1 MLNEVKFIVKDKTK
15 LYNKI
20 RLREILKGTKVM
32 SFYNSGHKRP
42 LEIEREK
49 KNN

>member
-32 SFYNSGHKRP
+32 SVYKRIYNIIIS
-42 LEIEREK
+42 K
-49 KNN
+49 K